1 MSPEFEQIRSKRAF
15 LIPLSVAVAAAIS
28 ACGGGTKTETVH
40 EPSQVRTIHEVA
52 KPHHEKHPG
61 PTPLEEAEREIA
73 EEEAKEAREEAKVE
87 AELEAEGELEAAP
100 GGAEAPYGSSHYS
113 HGSHSSHNSHSS
125 HVSSYGGEY
134 GGGHVSHSSHSSHSS
149 HYSSG

>member
-15 LIPLSVAVAAAIS
+15 LVPLSVAVAAAIS

-40 EPSQVRTIHEVA
+40 EPGQVRTIHEVA
-52 KPHHEKHPG
+52 TPHHKRHHG
-61 PTPLEEAEREIA
+61 PTVAEEAEREIK
-73 EEEAKEAREEAKVE
+73 EEEAREREVE
-87 AELEAEGELEAAP
+87 EEIAEKEAEGSLEARP
-100 GGAEAPYGSSHYS
+100 GGAGAPAESTHYS
-113 HGSHSSHNSHSS
+113 HGSHGSHSSHSS

-134 GGGHVSHSSHSSHSS
+134 GGGHYSHSSHSSHSS